1 MLVLVLMLQLVMMYL
16 LFDIVTAVAVNCAAR
31 RCVCSELR
39 LDGLGLT
46 GSVPSDVSVLSHLTY
61 V

>member
-1 MLVLVLMLQLVMMYL
+1 VKSLVTMYL
-16 LFDIVTAVAVNCAAR
+16 LFYIVTAIAGNCAVR
-31 RCVCSELR
+31 CCVCSELR